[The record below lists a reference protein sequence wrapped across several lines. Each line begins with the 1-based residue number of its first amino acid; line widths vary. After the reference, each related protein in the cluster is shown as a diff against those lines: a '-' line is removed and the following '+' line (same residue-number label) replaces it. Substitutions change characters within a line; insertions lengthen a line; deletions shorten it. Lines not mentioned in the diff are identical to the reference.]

1 MCNLLFVDR
10 VLAHYLCTLLLIL
23 RGLDNWSLLNLVIS
37 FGVDF
42 GKISTS
48 RIKKWNMLSKISYYK
63 KEKTPNFSEEFFFV
77 KKIPSHF
84 NTII

>member
-1 MCNLLFVDR
+1 MLFVDR
-10 VLAHYLCTLLLIL
+10 VLAHYLCTLFLIL
-23 RGLDNWSLLNLVIS
+23 RGLDNWSLLNLVIY

-48 RIKKWNMLSKISYYK
+48 RIKKWNMLSKISYLK
-63 KEKTPNFSEEFFFV
+63 KKTPNFWEENFFV
-77 KKIPSHF
+77 KRIPSHF